1 MKNVSVLVYESN
13 WLFNGFTFNNFSSFY
28 LIRGW
33 KKKKNQNE
41 NLPTAKNQ
49 TTSKINIGL
58 PNKNNRKRE
67 ITAKIYYELKN

>member
-1 MKNVSVLVYESN
+1 MK
-13 WLFNGFTFNNFSSFY
+13 
-28 LIRGW
+28 